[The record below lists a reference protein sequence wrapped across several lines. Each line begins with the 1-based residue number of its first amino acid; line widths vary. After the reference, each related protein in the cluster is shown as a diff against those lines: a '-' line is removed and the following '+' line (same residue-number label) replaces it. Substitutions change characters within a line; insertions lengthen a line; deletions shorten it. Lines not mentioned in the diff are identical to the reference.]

1 MKRYIFL
8 IWAVCISLAIH
19 AQVDRSKAPKAGPAP
34 HVNIGEYQ
42 SFILDN
48 GLKVLV
54 VENHKIPKVTF
65 SLDLVRDPFVEGEKT
80 GYSSIAGELWGK
92 ATEKRN
98 AKQLGEEVDF
108 IGARLYTSGSSV
120 SVSGLSKFTDQLMDL
135 FSDVVLHPSFPQEE
149 FDKIILQTQTALK
162 TNETDPQAILR
173 NIGNTTMFGPSHP
186 YGDIMTAETVAN
198 ITLDDCRNYYSQ
210 YVHPNHAILVIVGD
224 ITTKEAKKLTE
235 KYFGK
240 WKAGKTPEYRYQAPS
255 QPQGRQVI
263 FSNKDAAPQ
272 ASIQVS
278 YPVNFKK
285 GASDAIAVS
294 VMNQILGGGGFQAKL
309 FKNLR
314 EDKGYTYGAY
324 STVSSDI
331 LDGSGKFE
339 AYSEVKAAIV
349 DSALIEVFRE
359 MENMVNGNFSQ
370 EDVDRVKK
378 TMAGSFSRSL
388 ESPETIASFAY
399 SIERYGLP
407 KDYYTNYLT
416 NLSKVTK
423 EDIVTAARK
432 YIRPENAYIFV
443 VGDRGEK
450 AKLAGLDSDGNVTEL
465 DYKGQPVQASA
476 QMPVNVTPE
485 EIIAAYL
492 KALGG
497 AEKVRAIKDMTV
509 ESEMGIQGMNITIEN
524 KYLSDPARPMFRM
537 EMSMNGNTMQKIV
550 FDGEKAFISGPGG
563 TTQTLEGEMAA
574 QIKEQAYPVLETE
587 YARLGI
593 TPTLE
598 GIEKVDGRDA
608 YKLKVSLG
616 NAVTYSFY
624 DVENG
629 LKVKSVGTENGM
641 TQEVVFADYRP
652 TAYGILQPYV
662 SKTTMQGMPIEIKV
676 KDIRINTGLKAGDF
690 K

>member
-8 IWAVCISLAIH
+8 LLAVCFSLAIH
-19 AQVDRSKAPKAGPAP
+19 AQVDRSKAPESGPAP

-42 SFILDN
+42 SFTLSN

-65 SLDLVRDPFVEGEKT
+65 SLDLVHDPFVEGEKT
-80 GYSSIAGELWGK
+80 GYSNIAGDLWGK
-92 ATEKRN
+92 ATVKRN

-108 IGARLYTSGSSV
+108 IGAQLYTSGSSA
-120 SVSGLSKFTDQLMDL
+120 SISGLSKFTDRLMDL
-135 FSDVVLHPSFPQEE
+135 FSDVILHPSFPQEE

-173 NIGNTTMFGPSHP
+173 NIGNRTIFGANHP
-186 YGDIMTAETVAN
+186 YGDIMTPETVAN
-198 ITLDDCRNYYSQ
+198 ITVDDCRNYYNQ

-224 ITTKEAKKLTE
+224 ITTKEAQKLTE

-240 WKAGKTPEYRYQAPS
+240 WKAGKTPEYQYAAPG

-278 YPVNFKK
+278 YPIDFKK
-285 GASDAIAVS
+285 GAADAIAVN

-324 STVSSDI
+324 SNLSSD
-331 LDGSGKFE
+331 LLNGSGKFE
-339 AYSEVKAAIV
+339 AYAEVKAAIV

-388 ESPETIASFAY
+388 ESPNTIANFAY

-423 EDIVTAARK
+423 EDVVAAARK

-443 VGDRGEK
+443 VTDRGEK
-450 AKLAGLDSDGNVTEL
+450 SKLAQLDSDGNIVEL
-465 DYKGQPVQASA
+465 DHKGQPLQASA
-476 QMPVNVTPE
+476 NVSVNVTPG
-485 EIIAAYL
+485 EIIANYL

-497 AEKVRAIKDMTV
+497 EEKLNDIKDMTV
-509 ESEMGIQGMNITIEN
+509 KSEMSIQGMTISIEN
-524 KYLSDPARPMFRM
+524 KYLVDPTHPMFMM
-537 EMSMNGNTMQKIV
+537 EMSMGGNTMQKIV
-550 FDGEKAFISGPGG
+550 FDGEKAHISGAGG
-563 TTQTLEGEMAA
+563 NQTLEGEPAA
-574 QIKEQAYPVLETE
+574 QIREQAYPVPETE
-587 YARLGI
+587 YSRLGI
-593 TPTLE
+593 EPTLE

-608 YKLKVSLG
+608 YKLKITLG

-624 DVENG
+624 DIETG
-629 LKVKSVGTENGM
+629 LKVKSVGMENGT
-641 TQEVVFADYRP
+641 TQEAVFEDYRP
-652 TAYGILQPYV
+652 TASGILQPYV
-662 SKTTMQGMPIEIKV
+662 SKTNMQGMPIEIKV
-676 KDIRINTGLKAGDF
+676 KEILTNTGLNAADF